1 MFNNRL
7 WIPFQQ
13 DRAQASTHSSIP
25 DLTLA
30 RTDENAKARQSS
42 ENTFGFREER
52 NKVYCKQV
60 KEFTVDKNQKT
71 IKGAKTLRL
80 FLVDF

>member
-1 MFNNRL
+1 MDIL
-7 WIPFQQ
+7 EKEVILDVQ
-13 DRAQASTHSSIP
+13 SYS
-25 DLTLA
+25 LTTL
-30 RTDENAKARQSS
+30 DNQVKKLLVFEWS
-42 ENTFGFREER
+42 EIKFTVSN
-52 NKVYCKQV
+52 V

>member
-1 MFNNRL
+1 MKEVIL
-7 WIPFQQ
+7 
-13 DRAQASTHSSIP
+13 DAQSYS
-25 DLTLA
+25 LTTL
-30 RTDENAKARQSS
+30 DNQVKKLLVFEWS
-42 ENTFGFREER
+42 EIKFIVSN
-52 NKVYCKQV
+52 V

>member
-1 MFNNRL
+1 MKQVILEFRRPKL
-7 WIPFQQ
+7 Q
-13 DRAQASTHSSIP
+13 STTFDHF
-25 DLTLA
+25 
-30 RTDENAKARQSS
+30 RQSS
-42 ENTFGFREER
+42 EKTFGIRVER